1 MPRGIEHRR
10 QRHVGKCM
18 LFFATVA
25 LAACTS
31 TDEVQHA
38 AYQQPI
44 VPGARVVLMEA
55 DVECSLVTASGL
67 AEPNAAWTTRCRTS
81 VRSALTDFMTDRQAE
96 LVVHDAAAIPAG
108 RAARYRELAKL
119 YEAVGTSILNRDG
132 YPTSE
137 DKTDWSLGTGVRIIQ
152 NDHDADY
159 ALFIYLRDQYES
171 GSRVAT
177 RLAFAM
183 LGVMTA
189 PATQQGF
196 ASLVDLETGNVV
208 WFNKLVSTVG
218 DLRDKQSARDAIDD
232 LLDGSPV
239 L

>member
-1 MPRGIEHRR
+1 MPSGSR
-10 QRHVGKCM
+10 QRHPCSYV
-18 LFFATVA
+18 LFLAIFA

-38 AYQQPI
+38 AYRQPI
-44 VPGARVVLMEA
+44 VPGARVVLM
-55 DVECSLVTASGL
+55 DVDIECSLVTASGL
-67 AEPNAAWTTRCRTS
+67 VEPNAAWTTRCRNS
-81 VRSALTDFMTDRQAE
+81 VRAALADFMSERRAE
-96 LVVHDAAAIPAG
+96 LVVYDAAAIPSD
-108 RAARYRELAKL
+108 RVARYRELAKL
-119 YEAVGTSILNRDG
+119 YEAVGTSILNRED
-132 YPTSE
+132 YPTAE
-137 DKTDWSLGTGVRIIQ
+137 DKTNWSMGTGVRIIRD
-152 NDHDADY
+152 DHDADY

-183 LGVMTA
+183 LGVITA

-196 ASLVDLETGNVV
+196 ASLVDLETGDVV
-208 WFNKLVSTVG
+208 WFNRLVSTVG
-218 DLRDKQSARDAIDD
+218 DLRDKESARDAVDD